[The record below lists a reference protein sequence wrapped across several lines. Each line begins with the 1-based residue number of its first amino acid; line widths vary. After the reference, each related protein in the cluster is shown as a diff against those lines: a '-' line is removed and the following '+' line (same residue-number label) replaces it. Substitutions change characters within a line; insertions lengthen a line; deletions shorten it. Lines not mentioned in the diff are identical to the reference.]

1 MAPAAPPFQHALGH
15 RRYVRKFLKKRPEL
29 NHYKSSNLCP
39 LRAEKATPKV
49 RPLRRAA
56 PAAPPPLPRPR
67 CLAPAAPP
75 RPVLR

>member
-39 LRAEKATPKV
+39 LRADKATPKV
-49 RPLRRAA
+49 CPLRR
-56 PAAPPPLPRPR
+56 R
-67 CLAPAAPP
+67 CVQLGQKVARGVEGLAS
-75 RPVLR
+75 R